1 MIELETFLP
10 AFDTALILVSG
21 LCLIVGFTF
30 IRRGKVRYH
39 MWSMI
44 TATVFAALFLIVYL
58 IRAWLFGATPFQG
71 TGWIRGLYLA
81 ILFSHMVLATA
92 VAPLALITL
101 YRAWRSDFQRHR
113 RIARITLPIWL
124 YVVLTGWLVYWM
136 LYHLDV

>member
-10 AFDTALILVSG
+10 ALNAALILISG
-21 LCLIVGFTF
+21 FCLSVGFAF
-30 IRRGKVRYH
+30 IRRRKIRYH

-58 IRAWLFGATPFQG
+58 IRAWLLGATPFQG
-71 TGWIRGLYLA
+71 TGWVRGVYLL
-81 ILFSHMVLATA
+81 ILGSHMVLATA

-124 YVVLTGWLVYWM
+124 YVVVTGWIVYWM
-136 LYHLDV
+136 LYRLY